1 MLSRLNSGEW
11 STDTQCVDTEQRR
24 RDASPGVLELGTVL
38 VSPHGAVKVIRSRTA
53 ADDGW
58 NCSDGAAVSDA
69 EAGDAREWSAYSPS
83 ELAAALELAREVSE
97 LSGQPVVG
105 GGLATWDACSGRP
118 CILPKLAKLVR

>member
-1 MLSRLNSGEW
+1 V
-11 STDTQCVDTEQRR
+11 TTEQRR
-24 RDASPGVLELGTVL
+24 RNAYRSSGLEPGTLL

-58 NCSDGAAVSDA
+58 NCSDGAAVSDT
-69 EAGDAREWSAYSPS
+69 EADDEREWRPYTPDA
-83 ELAAALELAREVSE
+83 LAAALELAREVSE

-118 CILPKLAKLVR
+118 CILPKLAKLVP